1 MLISKNAN
9 VEHKVSVGALLDK
22 GPEKSPIKVKHPR
35 KVDLRA
41 HYWAFLFDNLRRAV
55 DQIYVTCE
63 SDQSVV
69 ECKVSA
75 NYFGSFFWGGGLFIY
90 CTFKDS
96 ALCQKG
102 SLKTSWQEN
111 YHRSG
116 MVYP

>member
-1 MLISKNAN
+1 MVLISKNAN

-75 NYFGSFFWGGGLFIY
+75 NYFGSFFWGGGYLFIVHLKILRY
-90 CTFKDS
+90 VRR
-96 ALCQKG
+96 AL
-102 SLKTSWQEN
+102 
-111 YHRSG
+111 
-116 MVYP
+116 